1 MVWATMPAIFPGC
14 ACRGLP
20 DRGASASPAM
30 PILANLL
37 RHSRTVGRE
46 QSTVEA
52 ISLLIIRSA
61 AASTFRAL
69 CTSRCAPSTFPDRL
83 LQRVPLFRTQLY
95 YGRTLHAPRIAPG
108 NHGDTGVQ

>member
-37 RHSRTVGRE
+37 RHSRTVG
-46 QSTVEA
+46 
-52 ISLLIIRSA
+52 
-61 AASTFRAL
+61 AS
-69 CTSRCAPSTFPDRL
+69 SPP
-83 LQRVPLFRTQLY
+83 
-95 YGRTLHAPRIAPG
+95 
-108 NHGDTGVQ
+108 